1 MKEMTD
7 GFFYFKFKDNK
18 FILQSLYLCNLQVG
32 NIWGVEN
39 FTKTQFLSIDYIYKL
54 KKPINEYYELL
65 NIRRCIKILD
75 GSVF

>member
-18 FILQSLYLCNLQVG
+18 FIFQSLYLCNLQVG

-39 FTKTQFLSIDYIYKL
+39 FTKTQFLSK
-54 KKPINEYYELL
+54 
-65 NIRRCIKILD
+65 
-75 GSVF
+75 V